1 MPSLIMRTSA
11 VYWTPVMVSS
21 DLPLTLAAAC
31 GWLTILF
38 SIFFAFHK
46 QTLVVV
52 WFVNRTNKLL
62 FYECIMVSFL
72 LRKNYFCLNMKV
84 EPVLF
89 VMFLID

>member
-1 MPSLIMRTSA
+1 
-11 VYWTPVMVSS
+11 MVSS

-31 GWLTILF
+31 GLLTILF
-38 SIFFAFHK
+38 SILFAFHK

-52 WFVNRTNKLL
+52 WSVNQTNKLL

-72 LRKNYFCLNMKV
+72 LRKCSFCLNMKV

>member
-1 MPSLIMRTSA
+1 
-11 VYWTPVMVSS
+11 MVSS

-31 GWLTILF
+31 GLLTILF
-38 SIFFAFHK
+38 SILFAFDK

-72 LRKNYFCLNMKV
+72 LDKCSFCLNMKV
-84 EPVLF
+84 EQVLF